1 MKKLLPFTALFIIAS
16 CGTQKKVIV
25 DPYVGIYDVTIFDV
39 PQVGDWPL
47 KLIIKKDDNGYAA
60 ELQTNSEDPAAS
72 EYLWEVTSTSVDDN
86 VVYIDATIAAYNL
99 NFELS
104 IDEDDISVIRAIT
117 KQRPRLPKKMP
128 PTPMIFF
135 LKVKIICKRLR
146 LEI

>member
-1 MKKLLPFTALFIIAS
+1 MKKLLPLIALLIIAS
-16 CGTQKKVIV
+16 CGTPKKVIV

-86 VVYIDATIAAYNL
+86 MVYIDATIAAYNL

-104 IDEDDISVIRAIT
+104 IDEDYISGSMMGMFDVEGIR
-117 KQRPRLPKKMP
+117 
-128 PTPMIFF
+128 
-135 LKVKIICKRLR
+135 VK
-146 LEI
+146 

>member
-47 KLIIKKDDNGYAA
+47 KLTIKKDDNGYVA

-86 VVYIDATIAAYNL
+86 MVYIDATIAAYNL

-104 IDEDDISVIRAIT
+104 IDEDDISGSMMGMFDVEGI
-117 KQRPRLPKKMP
+117 KLQ
-128 PTPMIFF
+128 
-135 LKVKIICKRLR
+135 
-146 LEI
+146 

>member
-1 MKKLLPFTALFIIAS
+1 MKKLLPFTALLIIAS

-86 VVYIDATIAAYNL
+86 MVYIDATIAAYNL

-104 IDEDDISVIRAIT
+104 IDEDDISGSMMGMFDVEGIR
-117 KQRPRLPKKMP
+117 
-128 PTPMIFF
+128 
-135 LKVKIICKRLR
+135 VK
-146 LEI
+146 

>member
-86 VVYIDATIAAYNL
+86 MVYIDATIAAYNL

-104 IDEDDISVIRAIT
+104 IDEDDISGSMMGMFDVEGIR
-117 KQRPRLPKKMP
+117 
-128 PTPMIFF
+128 
-135 LKVKIICKRLR
+135 VK
-146 LEI
+146 

>member
-1 MKKLLPFTALFIIAS
+1 MKKLLSFTALFIIVS

-86 VVYIDATIAAYNL
+86 MVYIDATIAAYNL

-104 IDEDDISVIRAIT
+104 IDEDDISGSMMGMFDVEGIR
-117 KQRPRLPKKMP
+117 
-128 PTPMIFF
+128 
-135 LKVKIICKRLR
+135 VK
-146 LEI
+146 

>member
-1 MKKLLPFTALFIIAS
+1 MKKLLSFTALFIIAS

-47 KLIIKKDDNGYAA
+47 NLIIKKDDNGYAA

-86 VVYIDATIAAYNL
+86 MVYIDATIAAYNL

-104 IDEDDISVIRAIT
+104 IDEDDISGSMMGMFDVEGIR
-117 KQRPRLPKKMP
+117 
-128 PTPMIFF
+128 
-135 LKVKIICKRLR
+135 VK
-146 LEI
+146 

>member
-1 MKKLLPFTALFIIAS
+1 MKKLLPFTALFIVAS

-86 VVYIDATIAAYNL
+86 MVYIDATIAAYNL

-104 IDEDDISVIRAIT
+104 IDEDDISGSMMGMFDVEGIR
-117 KQRPRLPKKMP
+117 
-128 PTPMIFF
+128 
-135 LKVKIICKRLR
+135 VK
-146 LEI
+146 

>member
-1 MKKLLPFTALFIIAS
+1 MKKLLPFTALLIIAS

-39 PQVGDWPL
+39 PQVGDWPI
-47 KLIIKKDDNGYAA
+47 KLTIKKDDNGYSA

-86 VVYIDATIAAYNL
+86 MVYIDATIAAYNL

-104 IDEDDISVIRAIT
+104 IDEDDISGSMMGMFDVEGIR
-117 KQRPRLPKKMP
+117 
-128 PTPMIFF
+128 
-135 LKVKIICKRLR
+135 VK
-146 LEI
+146 

>member
-1 MKKLLPFTALFIIAS
+1 MKKLLPFIALFVIAS

-86 VVYIDATIAAYNL
+86 IVYIDATIAAYNL

-104 IDEDDISVIRAIT
+104 IDEDYISGAMMGMFDVEGIR
-117 KQRPRLPKKMP
+117 
-128 PTPMIFF
+128 
-135 LKVKIICKRLR
+135 VK
-146 LEI
+146 

>member
-1 MKKLLPFTALFIIAS
+1 MKKLLSFTALFIIAS

-47 KLIIKKDDNGYAA
+47 KLTIKKGDNGYAA

-86 VVYIDATIAAYNL
+86 MVYIDATIAAYNL

-104 IDEDDISVIRAIT
+104 IDEDDISGSMMGMFDVEGIR
-117 KQRPRLPKKMP
+117 
-128 PTPMIFF
+128 
-135 LKVKIICKRLR
+135 VK
-146 LEI
+146 

>member
-1 MKKLLPFTALFIIAS
+1 MKKLLSFTALFIIAS

-25 DPYVGIYDVTIFDV
+25 DPYIGIYDVTIFDV

-47 KLIIKKDDNGYAA
+47 KLTIKKDDNGYVA

-86 VVYIDATIAAYNL
+86 MVYIDATIAAYNL

-104 IDEDDISVIRAIT
+104 IDEDDISGSMMGMFDVEGIR
-117 KQRPRLPKKMP
+117 
-128 PTPMIFF
+128 
-135 LKVKIICKRLR
+135 VK
-146 LEI
+146 

>member
-1 MKKLLPFTALFIIAS
+1 MKKLLPLTALFIIAS

-25 DPYVGIYDVTIFDV
+25 DPYIGIYDVTIFDV

-47 KLIIKKDDNGYAA
+47 KLTIKKDDNGYVA

-86 VVYIDATIAAYNL
+86 MVYIDATIAAYNL

-104 IDEDDISVIRAIT
+104 IDEDYISGSMMGMFDVEGIR
-117 KQRPRLPKKMP
+117 
-128 PTPMIFF
+128 
-135 LKVKIICKRLR
+135 VK
-146 LEI
+146 

>member
-47 KLIIKKDDNGYAA
+47 KLTIKKGDNGYAA

-86 VVYIDATIAAYNL
+86 MVYIDATIAAYNL

-104 IDEDDISVIRAIT
+104 IDEDDISGSMMGMFDVEGIR
-117 KQRPRLPKKMP
+117 
-128 PTPMIFF
+128 
-135 LKVKIICKRLR
+135 VK
-146 LEI
+146 

>member
-1 MKKLLPFTALFIIAS
+1 MKKLLSFTALFIIAS

-86 VVYIDATIAAYNL
+86 IVYIDATIAAYNL

-104 IDEDDISVIRAIT
+104 IDEDDISGSMMGMFDVEGIR
-117 KQRPRLPKKMP
+117 
-128 PTPMIFF
+128 
-135 LKVKIICKRLR
+135 VK
-146 LEI
+146 

>member
-39 PQVGDWPL
+39 PQVGYWPL

-60 ELQTNSEDPAAS
+60 ELQKNSEDPAAS

-86 VVYIDATIAAYNL
+86 MVYIDATIAAYNL

-104 IDEDDISVIRAIT
+104 IYEDDISGSMMGMFDVEGLR
-117 KQRPRLPKKMP
+117 
-128 PTPMIFF
+128 
-135 LKVKIICKRLR
+135 VK
-146 LEI
+146 

>member
-25 DPYVGIYDVTIFDV
+25 DTYVGIYDVTIFDV

-86 VVYIDATIAAYNL
+86 MVYIDATIAAYNL

-104 IDEDDISVIRAIT
+104 IDEDDISGSMMGMFDVEGIR
-117 KQRPRLPKKMP
+117 
-128 PTPMIFF
+128 
-135 LKVKIICKRLR
+135 VK
-146 LEI
+146 

>member
-1 MKKLLPFTALFIIAS
+1 MKKLLSFTALFIIAS

-47 KLIIKKDDNGYAA
+47 KLIIKKDGNGYAA
-60 ELQTNSEDPAAS
+60 EFQTNSEDPAAS

-86 VVYIDATIAAYNL
+86 MVYIDATIAAYNL

-104 IDEDDISVIRAIT
+104 IDEDYISGSMMGMFDVEGIR
-117 KQRPRLPKKMP
+117 
-128 PTPMIFF
+128 
-135 LKVKIICKRLR
+135 VK
-146 LEI
+146 

>member
-25 DPYVGIYDVTIFDV
+25 DPYVGIYDVTIFYL

-86 VVYIDATIAAYNL
+86 MVYIDATIAAYNL

-104 IDEDDISVIRAIT
+104 IDEDDISGSMMGMFDVEGIR
-117 KQRPRLPKKMP
+117 
-128 PTPMIFF
+128 
-135 LKVKIICKRLR
+135 VK
-146 LEI
+146 

>member
-1 MKKLLPFTALFIIAS
+1 MKKLLSFTALFIIAS

-47 KLIIKKDDNGYAA
+47 KLIIKKDYNGYAA
-60 ELQTNSEDPAAS
+60 ELQTNSADPAAS

-86 VVYIDATIAAYNL
+86 MVYIDATIAAYNL

-104 IDEDDISVIRAIT
+104 IDEDDISGSMMGMFDVEGIRG
-117 KQRPRLPKKMP
+117 K
-128 PTPMIFF
+128 
-135 LKVKIICKRLR
+135 
-146 LEI
+146 

>member
-47 KLIIKKDDNGYAA
+47 KLIIKKDDNGYAT

-104 IDEDDISVIRAIT
+104 IDEDDISGSMMGMFDVEGI
-117 KQRPRLPKKMP
+117 KLQ
-128 PTPMIFF
+128 
-135 LKVKIICKRLR
+135 
-146 LEI
+146 

>member
-1 MKKLLPFTALFIIAS
+1 MKKLLPFIALFVIAS

-47 KLIIKKDDNGYAA
+47 KLTIKKDDNGYVA

-86 VVYIDATIAAYNL
+86 MVYIDATIAAYNL

-104 IDEDDISVIRAIT
+104 IDEDDISGSMMGMVDVEGIR
-117 KQRPRLPKKMP
+117 
-128 PTPMIFF
+128 
-135 LKVKIICKRLR
+135 VK
-146 LEI
+146 

>member
-47 KLIIKKDDNGYAA
+47 KLTIKKDDNGYVA

-86 VVYIDATIAAYNL
+86 MVYIDATIAAYNL

-104 IDEDDISVIRAIT
+104 IDEDDISGSMMGMFDVEGIR
-117 KQRPRLPKKMP
+117 
-128 PTPMIFF
+128 
-135 LKVKIICKRLR
+135 VK
-146 LEI
+146 